1 MSLKTNAGYEDR
13 YTNYLFLLDMII
25 SSEMTGTLG
34 CWYIIEITIRHQYV
48 IMMQCHKCTV
58 PESDTQLSDLLM
70 QAIKSREKVKP
81 YGVSNLIIY
90 SS

>member
-1 MSLKTNAGYEDR
+1 MSLK
-13 YTNYLFLLDMII
+13 FLNRVII
-25 SSEMTGTLG
+25 SSAMTGTLG

-48 IMMQCHKCTV
+48 TMMQRHKCTV

-70 QAIKSREKVKP
+70 QAREKVKP
-81 YGVSNLIIY
+81 YGVSDLIIY